1 VLSNHT
7 QLLLNKKPKNHTAT
21 NQIKRFIEK
30 YRNLGYTRSEK
41 VSVSLIFHN
50 KGNSMNLKASEH
62 KSGHLVLPGER
73 LGVIEEFIPDSGT
86 YVKDGVIYSKIV
98 GRALM
103 DLLSKRVSVYPL
115 ISGSPVP
122 KVSTTI
128 IGQVG
133 HAQSDNVL
141 VRIFQ
146 LGSKKLSGVFTGVL
160 HISDVRERYVNSM
173 TEVCKPGDIL
183 RAKVISDKNQV
194 YHLSTNDKDLGVIY
208 AFCSRCA
215 SLLELKRYDMHC
227 PKCGNIEKRKTALD
241 YGKGEI

>member
-1 VLSNHT
+1 
-7 QLLLNKKPKNHTAT
+7 
-21 NQIKRFIEK
+21 
-30 YRNLGYTRSEK
+30 
-41 VSVSLIFHN
+41 
-50 KGNSMNLKASEH
+50 MNLKASGQ

-73 LGVIEEFIPDSGT
+73 LGVIEEFIPNSGT

-115 ISGSPVP
+115 ISGATVP
-122 KVSTTI
+122 TISSTI

-141 VRIFQ
+141 VRIFM

-160 HISDVRERYVNSM
+160 HVSDVRERYVESM
-173 TEVCKPGDIL
+173 IEVCKPGDII

-194 YHLSTNDKDLGVIY
+194 YHLSTNDKSLGVLY

-215 SLLELKRYDMHC
+215 NLLEPKRHEMQC
-227 PKCGNIEKRKTALD
+227 PKCGNIEKRKLALD
-241 YGKGEI
+241 YGKEEI